1 MAVVVDRRV
10 TTPHVRV
17 RFRKNRGL
25 WEVDYRD
32 REGRRHRPL
41 FGSEEEAHEEATKAI
56 RDLGQVVPVAANR
69 DITIQDYAE
78 QWLVNIETEKEPAT
92 VRNYTERLRRHVLP
106 VLGHLKLRELHR
118 VHIKA
123 LIGDKRRQG
132 QSKNSVRPIK
142 APLSAMLSEAV
153 DDGIIDANPAFQLGR
168 RKATR
173 ADRLTPAERV
183 QKIRPMSWEQRDA
196 FLAEIAGVP
205 RYGMLFTLLAKTGL
219 RPGEAFALKP
229 DDLDRREGTVRVER
243 AWSLGRL
250 KSTKTYEE
258 RTVDLSPDVLGRLER
273 HLVWLKAETLKRG
286 WGEPEWLFP
295 NEEGKPLD
303 ESRTRKVFRRG
314 LRRAKLP
321 SFRLY
326 DLRHTYASLLLAA
339 NAPITYVSEQ
349 LGHANPSTTLR
360 FYAKWIPNKGRRWVD
375 VLDRLTGA
383 VGAVVEAFGSRIGTK
398 IWDQSR
404 APPMLWKR
412 PFCLVGRQGLEPW
425 TR

>member
-1 MAVVVDRRV
+1 M
-10 TTPHVRV
+10 
-17 RFRKNRGL
+17 
-25 WEVDYRD
+25 
-32 REGRRHRPL
+32 
-41 FGSEEEAHEEATKAI
+41 
-56 RDLGQVVPVAANR
+56 
-69 DITIQDYAE
+69 
-78 QWLVNIETEKEPAT
+78 
-92 VRNYTERLRRHVLP
+92 
-106 VLGHLKLRELHR
+106 
-118 VHIKA
+118 
-123 LIGDKRRQG
+123 
-132 QSKNSVRPIK
+132 
-142 APLSAMLSEAV
+142 
-153 DDGIIDANPAFQLGR
+153 
-168 RKATR
+168 
-173 ADRLTPAERV
+173 
-183 QKIRPMSWEQRDA
+183 
-196 FLAEIAGVP
+196 
-205 RYGMLFTLLAKTGL
+205 
-219 RPGEAFALKP
+219 
-229 DDLDRREGTVRVER
+229 RVER